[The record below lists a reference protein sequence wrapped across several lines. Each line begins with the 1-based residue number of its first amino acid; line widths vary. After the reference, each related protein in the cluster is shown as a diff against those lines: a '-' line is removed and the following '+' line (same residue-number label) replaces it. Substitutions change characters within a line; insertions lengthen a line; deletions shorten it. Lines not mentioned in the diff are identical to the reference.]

1 MRLIGSAFLIIML
14 GGTGWASP
22 LNISFSNQRYQ
33 KEVLSV
39 KELKEK
45 NVLLQTDE
53 LTCGVAA
60 LATLLS
66 TYGDETVT
74 EEDLLRQEQELL
86 QGKGLSLYQLKK
98 LAEKRGFAAEG
109 YQMDLVNLFDFK
121 APMLL
126 HIVTGAGGHY
136 VVFQG
141 IYKDRIYLSDPAAG
155 QVRMSLEEFSRI
167 FTGAVLAVEKRK
179 GQNLVN
185 KFDPPDLAQP
195 ELLAVRYRFKR

>member
-1 MRLIGSAFLIIML
+1 MCQ
-14 GGTGWASP
+14 ASL
-22 LNISFSNQRYQ
+22 LNISFSDQHYQ
-33 KEVLSV
+33 KQVLSV

-98 LAEKRGFAAEG
+98 LAEKRGFKAEG
-109 YQMDLVNLFDFK
+109 YQMDLANLFDFK

-136 VVFQG
+136 VVFLG

-155 QVRMSLEEFSRI
+155 QVRMSLEEFSRV
-167 FTGAVLAVEKRK
+167 FTGAVLAIESRQ
-179 GQNLVN
+179 GQPLVN

-195 ELLAVRYRFKR
+195 ELLAVKYRFQR